1 VRLGVVTT
9 SYPRDGE
16 DGAGT
21 FVADRVS
28 TLLAEGHDVDVI
40 AAAGAGSP
48 GFSEVVTPTQGH
60 LTITRL
66 AACVGEAPDLF
77 ARAGAPE
84 ALEAGAF
91 IERLAALRFT
101 VALAAEVRARSG
113 HWSRVESHWLV
124 PSALVVASGAPDLP
138 HTATAHSGDVALL
151 ERIPFGRSMARVLVA
166 SGARL
171 VFVSE
176 SLRRRFAALTG
187 GPSGTVE
194 GLPVP
199 GALFSPATRPDLDLR
214 ASLGV
219 VGPTVVGVGRLV
231 PIKGFDLLVRACAP
245 RHAHEERIRLA
256 LVGDG
261 PERERLRR
269 LAEGL
274 EVDLHMPGHVSR
286 DEVGAWLR
294 AADLYAQPSRVLPNG
309 RTEGLPLATLEAL
322 ATGLPAV
329 VSESGGLAELGGR
342 APDVRIVPAGD
353 VGALRSALRRG
364 LGLPAPFVTTV

>member
-1 VRLGVVTT
+1 VRVGVVTT
-9 SYPRDGE
+9 SYPRGPH

-48 GFSEVVTPTQGH
+48 GVSEVVTPTEGR

-66 AACVGEAPDLF
+66 AARVGAAPDLF

-84 ALEAGAF
+84 ALEAGALV
-91 IERLAALRFT
+91 ERLAALRFS

-113 HWSRVESHWLV
+113 RWSRVESHWLA
-124 PSALVVASGAPDLP
+124 PSALVVAGAAPDLP

-151 ERIPFGRSMARVLVA
+151 ERVPFGRSMARVLVG

-176 SLRRRFAALTG
+176 ALRRRFVALAG
-187 GPSGTVE
+187 GPCGTVE
-194 GLPVP
+194 ALPVP
-199 GALFSPATRPDLDLR
+199 RALFSPAARPDLDLR

-219 VGPTVVGVGRLV
+219 AGPTVVGVGRLV

-245 RHAHEERIRLA
+245 RHAREARLRLV
-256 LVGDG
+256 LVGEG
-261 PERERLRR
+261 PERDRLRR
-269 LAEGL
+269 LADGL
-274 EVDLHMPGHVSR
+274 GVELHLPGHVSR

-329 VSESGGLAELGGR
+329 VSDSGGLAELARR
-342 APDVRIVPAGD
+342 ASDVCIVPSGD
-353 VGALRSALRRG
+353 VWALGAALRRG
-364 LGLPAPFVTTV
+364 LDLPAHL